1 MGDYNMTYLIL
12 KKKLSILKLLSES
25 STSKSK
31 IDGLLKELDE
41 RYSEN
46 KPLSI
51 IESQLE
57 KVENEIK
64 K

>member
-1 MGDYNMTYLIL
+1 MGDYNMTYLTL

-41 RYSEN
+41 RYSDG
-46 KPLSI
+46 KILSG
-51 IESQLE
+51 IESEIE
-57 KVENEIK
+57 KIEG
-64 K
+64 